1 MSKIIPSNYEA
12 FYLDFL
18 EGNLGEDDTKL
29 LHNFLESHPHL
40 KVEMEEF
47 VTLNRANSN
56 LDASFKSHLKAISFN
71 KTEIT
76 SQNAEQFLIANMEG
90 LLSEK
95 KQKDLILFIS
105 TYPSWLE
112 EQQMYCNTKLSA
124 DLKVVFQP
132 KNTLKQNRKTLYLP
146 LKLAGIAA
154 SIAGIFFL
162 LNTNKT
168 LLESDVEAIAS
179 KTIVTDSLDL
189 KQQKDKRF
197 SPPEL
202 KQETY
207 KLPQTNTS
215 KTKTQASK
223 KQTYI
228 RSIDSSN
235 AVNPNSEIRNEV
247 EINATFLSEKVKEE
261 QEDKNNV
268 TQTQVIAKQS
278 KENQDKN
285 YVSIAFNDMSNPIQP
300 ITQRLGVAIKKEID
314 FRTAKPTKR
323 SSGGFYL
330 KIGKLEV
337 SHQNH

>member
-1 MSKIIPSNYEA
+1 MSKINLSNYEG

-18 EGNLGEDDTKL
+18 EGNLGEDDTVL
-29 LHNFLESHPHL
+29 LHNFLESHPQL
-40 KVEMEEF
+40 QVEKEKF
-47 VTLNRANSN
+47 VSLNPGNSTLEQ
-56 LDASFKSHLKAISFN
+56 SFKSHLKAISFN
-71 KTEIT
+71 ETKIT
-76 SQNAEQFLIANMEG
+76 SENAEQFLIAAMEG
-90 LLSEK
+90 LLSERK
-95 KQKDLILFIS
+95 EKALRQFIS
-105 TYPSWLE
+105 ANPSWLE

-261 QEDKNNV
+261 DKNNV

-323 SSGGFYL
+323 TSGGFYL

>member
-1 MSKIIPSNYEA
+1 M
-12 FYLDFL
+12 
-18 EGNLGEDDTKL
+18 
-29 LHNFLESHPHL
+29 
-40 KVEMEEF
+40 
-47 VTLNRANSN
+47 
-56 LDASFKSHLKAISFN
+56 
-71 KTEIT
+71 IT
-76 SQNAEQFLIANMEG
+76 SLQDLVNESEMVLNFTVNDALQVIENQG
-90 LLSEK
+90 LSVFMAALLA
-95 KQKDLILFIS
+95 QK
-105 TYPSWLE
+105 
-112 EQQMYCNTKLSA
+112 
-124 DLKVVFQP
+124 
-132 KNTLKQNRKTLYLP
+132 
-146 LKLAGIAA
+146 
-154 SIAGIFFL
+154 
-162 LNTNKT
+162 
-168 LLESDVEAIAS
+168 
-179 KTIVTDSLDL
+179 
-189 KQQKDKRF
+189 
-197 SPPEL
+197 PEL